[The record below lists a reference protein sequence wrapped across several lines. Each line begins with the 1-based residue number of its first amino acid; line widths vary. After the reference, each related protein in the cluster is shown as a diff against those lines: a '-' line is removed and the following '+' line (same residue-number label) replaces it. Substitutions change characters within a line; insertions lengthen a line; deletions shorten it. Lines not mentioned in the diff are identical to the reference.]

1 MMTGSVSANA
11 RSVQAPL
18 SRPPFKFVTS
28 ICPRILSASESGG
41 FPWSNG
47 FDYDSDSVQHAVDF
61 TLHTPGFGFQKF
73 LQPFEFG
80 N

>member
-1 MMTGSVSANA
+1 MVTLLITEPQWDRSVS
-11 RSVQAPL
+11 RPTLEFIAP
-18 SRPPFKFVTS
+18 V
-28 ICPRILSASESGG
+28 CARILCVTDSGG

-47 FDYDSDSVQHAVDF
+47 FDYDSNSVQNTADF
-61 TLHTPGFGFQKF
+61 TLHTPGFGFQEF

>member
-1 MMTGSVSANA
+1 LRGNLCAANA
-11 RSVQAPL
+11 
-18 SRPPFKFVTS
+18 
-28 ICPRILSASESGG
+28 GG

-47 FDYDSDSVQHAVDF
+47 FDYDSNSVQNTADF
-61 TLHTPGFGFQKF
+61 ALHTTGFGFQKF